1 MDKENRLIKLIK
13 SGDKSS
19 LESVYTLYKKEF
31 LLYSN
36 RFSVSHDDVLDI
48 YQDTIIALHN
58 NIMSGKLET
67 LSCSLKTYLFTIG
80 KYQIYNRL
88 KIKTTSEDVAD
99 YEYLLQEENEDAFL
113 LQEENI
119 IALQKAY
126 KELGGKC
133 QEVLR
138 LFYYQNYSLEEI
150 KNNLDYTS
158 KDVVKSQKSRCLK
171 QLKEIILNHKD
182 HDQL

>member
-1 MDKENRLIKLIK
+1 MDKENRLIRLIK

-36 RFSVSHDDVLDI
+36 RFSLSHGDVLDI

-80 KYQIYNRL
+80 KYQIYNRM
-88 KIKTTSEDVAD
+88 KIKMTPEVVAD
-99 YEYLLQEENEDAFL
+99 YDNF
-113 LQEENI
+113 
-119 IALQKAY
+119 Y
-126 KELGGKC
+126 KEEMETPFLW
-133 QEVLR
+133 
-138 LFYYQNYSLEEI
+138 QNQ
-150 KNNLDYTS
+150 T
-158 KDVVKSQKSRCLK
+158 K
-171 QLKEIILNHKD
+171 QPP
-182 HDQL
+182 

>member
-1 MDKENRLIKLIK
+1 MGKENSLIKLIK
-13 SGDKSS
+13 SGDKAS

-31 LLYSN
+31 VLYSK
-36 RFSVSHDDVLDI
+36 RFSLSQEDALDV
-48 YQDTIIALHN
+48 YQDTIIALYN
-58 NIMSGKLET
+58 NIMSGRLET

-88 KIKTTSEDVAD
+88 KIKTVLEDVSD
-99 YEYLLQEENEDAFL
+99 YESLLQEENENTFL
-113 LQEENI
+113 LQEDNI
-119 IALQKAY
+119 TALQNAY
-126 KELGGKC
+126 KGLGGKC

-150 KNNLDYTS
+150 KNYLDYTS

-171 QLKEIILNHKD
+171 QLKEIILNRKD
-182 HDQL
+182 HEL

>member
-1 MDKENRLIKLIK
+1 MDKGNRLIKLIK
-13 SGDKSS
+13 TGDKTS

-36 RFSVSHDDVLDI
+36 RFSLSHEDALDI
-48 YQDTIIALHN
+48 YQDTIIALYN
-58 NIMSGKLET
+58 NIMSGKLKM

-88 KIKTTSEDVAD
+88 KAKTILEDMAD
-99 YEYLLQEENEDAFL
+99 YEFLLPEESEEAFL
-113 LQEENI
+113 LREENI
-119 IALQKAY
+119 TALQKAY
-126 KELGGKC
+126 KGLGGKC

-171 QLKEIILNHKD
+171 QLKEILLNHKD
-182 HDQL
+182 HD